1 MFNKSF
7 GTPFGGGTGGFG
19 TTSTFG
25 QQSKQL
31 KLCFTSCITL
41 GNYPVQLFTNV
52 TSIVTKDE
60 TIINIPIG
68 C

>member
-25 QQSKQL
+25 QSKFKKNKRGGGI
-31 KLCFTSCITL
+31 KLFL
-41 GNYPVQLFTNV
+41 LRMN
-52 TSIVTKDE
+52 
-60 TIINIPIG
+60 
-68 C
+68 

>member
-7 GTPFGGGTGGFG
+7 GTPFGGGAGGFG

-31 KLCFTSCITL
+31 NFTSYINL
-41 GNYPVQLFTNV
+41 L
-52 TSIVTKDE
+52 E
-60 TIINIPIG
+60 TTIG
-68 C
+68 SYLQK

>member
-25 QQSKQL
+25 QSKCL
-31 KLCFTSCITL
+31 KR
-41 GNYPVQLFTNV
+41 V
-52 TSIVTKDE
+52 KDMKDSLE
-60 TIINIPIG
+60 WLKW
-68 C
+68 

>member
-31 KLCFTSCITL
+31 NFVLLHVLLISWTL
-41 GNYPVQLFTNV
+41 LSADTY
-52 TSIVTKDE
+52 KC
-60 TIINIPIG
+60 NIYQS
-68 C
+68 

>member
-31 KLCFTSCITL
+31 NFVLLHVLLISWTL
-41 GNYPVQLFTNV
+41 PSADIQRDKQRRGYYNYFAQIL
-52 TSIVTKDE
+52 I
-60 TIINIPIG
+60 
-68 C
+68 